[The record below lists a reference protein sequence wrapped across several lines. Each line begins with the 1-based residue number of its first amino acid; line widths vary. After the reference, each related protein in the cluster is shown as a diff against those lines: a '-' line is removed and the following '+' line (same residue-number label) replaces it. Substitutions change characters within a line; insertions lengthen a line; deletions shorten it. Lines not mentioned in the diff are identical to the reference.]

1 LVRVDFNVP
10 LNPSDSTITD
20 DSRIRA
26 VIPTIQYLL
35 DQKAKVILCSHL
47 GRPKGAPDD
56 KLRMAPVGEHL
67 CKILGRPVLT
77 TKDCIGEEASKGI
90 SSLKEGEVLL
100 LENLRFHPGEMSNAP
115 EFAKALASLG
125 EIYIND
131 AFGAAHRAHASVVGV
146 TQHLPAVAGLLME
159 KELKFLSTALNSPAR
174 PLAAI
179 IGGAKVSDKIAV
191 MEHLLK
197 RVDALL
203 IGGGMAATFLKA
215 QGKEVGRSLIEKDK
229 IDASIELMDKARE
242 KGTPLLLPV
251 DVVVAEDF
259 RADAPHKGVPVEQI
273 PPNWYIMDIGE
284 RTITLFEKQLRECKT
299 VIWNG
304 PMGVFEFQPFS
315 RGTRSL
321 GETLAT
327 LDATTIVG
335 GGSTAEAV
343 RDLGLT
349 DKMSHVS
356 TGGGASL
363 EFLEGK
369 VLPGVAALPDV

>member
-1 LVRVDFNVP
+1 MVRVDFNVH

-35 DQKAKVILCSHL
+35 DHKAKVILCSHL

-100 LENLRFHPGEMSNAP
+100 LENLRFHPGEVSNDP

-174 PLAAI
+174 PWAAI
-179 IGGAKVSDKIAV
+179 IGGAKISDKIAV

-215 QGKEVGRSLIEKDK
+215 QGKEVGCSLIEEGK
-229 IDASIELMDKARE
+229 IDASIELMDEARE
-242 KGTPLLLPV
+242 KGLPLLLPA

-284 RTITLFEKQLRECKT
+284 GTVALFEKQLRGCKT
-299 VIWNG
+299 AIWNG
-304 PMGVFEFQPFS
+304 PMGVFEFSPFS
-315 RGTRSL
+315 KGTRRL
-321 GETLAT
+321 AEILAT

>member
-1 LVRVDFNVP
+1 

-35 DQKAKVILCSHL
+35 DHKAKVILCSHL

-100 LENLRFHPGEMSNAP
+100 LENLRFHPGEVSNDP

-174 PLAAI
+174 PWAAI
-179 IGGAKVSDKIAV
+179 IGGAKISDKIAV

-215 QGKEVGRSLIEKDK
+215 QGKEVGCSLIEEGK
-229 IDASIELMDKARE
+229 IDASIELMDEARE
-242 KGTPLLLPV
+242 KGLPLLLPA

-284 RTITLFEKQLRECKT
+284 GTVALFEKQLRGCKT
-299 VIWNG
+299 AIWNG
-304 PMGVFEFQPFS
+304 PMGVFEFSPFS
-315 RGTRSL
+315 KGTRRL
-321 GETLAT
+321 AEILAT

>member
-1 LVRVDFNVP
+1 MVRVDFNVP

-35 DQKAKVILCSHL
+35 DHKAKVILCSHL

-56 KLRMAPVGEHL
+56 KLRMAPVAEHL
-67 CKILGRPVLT
+67 SKILGRAVLT

-100 LENLRFHPGEMSNAP
+100 LENLRFHPGEISNDP

-125 EIYIND
+125 EIYVND

-215 QGKEVGRSLIEKDK
+215 QGKEVGRSLIEEDK

-251 DVVVAEDF
+251 DVVVADDF

-284 RTITLFEKQLRECKT
+284 GTVALFGKQLRECKT

-343 RDLGLT
+343 RALGLT

-369 VLPGVAALPDV
+369 VLPGVAVLPDV